1 MNKAVFLDRDGTMTK
16 DAHYCSRP
24 EDLLLLPNVGEGV
37 SLLNENGFKVA
48 VITNQSG
55 IARGYFNDQILEE
68 IHNKMRRDLA
78 RYNASVDAI
87 YYCPHHPDEGCE
99 CRKPKP
105 KLAYEAISDLCID
118 VKQSYFVGDRMM
130 DVQVAKSIGCK
141 SVIIANDLGMGEL
154 EKGDISPDYI
164 ATDLKSAAKWII
176 GDSTS

>member
-16 DAHYCSRP
+16 DAHYCRRP
-24 EDLLLLPNVGEGV
+24 EDLRLLPNAGEGV
-37 SLLNENGFKVA
+37 RLLNENGFKIV

-55 IARGYFNDQILEE
+55 IARGYFNDQIMDE

-78 RYNASVDAI
+78 QYNASVNAI

-105 KLAYEAISDLCID
+105 KLAYRAISDLCID
-118 VKQSYFVGDRMM
+118 VMQSYFVGDRMM
-130 DVQVAKSIGCK
+130 DMQVAENIGCK
-141 SVIIANDLGMGEL
+141 SVIIANDLGMAEL
-154 EKGDISPDYI
+154 EKSDILLDYI
-164 ATDLKSAAKWII
+164 AKDLKSAAKWII